1 MVEYSDL
8 STLRIGAKLPNS
20 GALPQTIGIPAMAR
34 ALEGAGFDSLW
45 VSDHI
50 VLPTSMDSHYP
61 FAADGRATW
70 ASDSPYVEALVALA
84 LAAAVTERVT
94 LGTAVIVLPLRNP
107 VLFAKQVAS
116 IAGAVEGRFALGVG
130 AGWLKEEF
138 DALGVTFPDRG
149 PRLEEWIGLLRDCW
163 TGRPAAHDS
172 DRYHL
177 PPGVLV
183 LPPPPAPIPVLM
195 GGHSRAALA
204 RAGRVADGW
213 LAQQPLSALDP
224 AEIESALAQ
233 MRDAARAAGRDPA
246 ALRVVLRIVE
256 TTGRADELAPQ
267 LPALVAAGVGEII
280 VDASFES
287 GDLAR
292 QCAVLREGA
301 G

>member
-1 MVEYSDL
+1 MVDSLPL

-20 GALPQTIGIPAMAR
+20 GPLPQTIGIPAMAR

-50 VLPTSMDSHYP
+50 VLPTSIDSCYP

-70 ASDSPYVEALVALA
+70 PSDAPYVEALVALA

-94 LGTAVIVLPLRNP
+94 LGSAVIVLPLRNP

-116 IAGAVEGRFALGVG
+116 IAGAVDGRFALGVG

-138 DALGVTFPDRG
+138 DALDVTFADRG
-149 PRLEEWIGLLRDCW
+149 PRLEEWIGLVRDCF

-177 PPGVLV
+177 PAGVLV
-183 LPPPPAPIPVLM
+183 LPPPPGPIPVLM
-195 GGHSRAALA
+195 GGHSPAALA
-204 RAGRVADGW
+204 RGGRVADGW
-213 LAQQPLSALDP
+213 LGQQPLSALDP
-224 AEIESALAQ
+224 AEIASALAQ
-233 MRDAARAAGRDPA
+233 MRESARGAGRDPA
-246 ALRVVLRIVE
+246 TLRVVLRIVE

-267 LPALVAAGVGEII
+267 LPALVAAGVDEII
-280 VDASFES
+280 VDASWES
-287 GDLAR
+287 DDLAR
-292 QCAVLREGA
+292 QCAVLRDGA

>member
-1 MVEYSDL
+1 VVDSLDL
-8 STLRIGAKLPNS
+8 SILRIGAKLPNS
-20 GALPQTIGIPAMAR
+20 GPLPQTIGIPAMAR

-70 ASDSPYVEALVALA
+70 PSDAPYVEALVALA

-94 LGTAVIVLPLRNP
+94 LGSAVIVLPLRNP

-116 IAGAVEGRFALGVG
+116 IAGAVDGRVALGVG

-138 DALGVTFPDRG
+138 DALDVTFADRG
-149 PRLEEWIGLLRDCW
+149 ARLEEWIGLVRACW

-183 LPPPPAPIPVLM
+183 LPPPPGPIPVLI

-204 RAGRVADGW
+204 RGGRVADGW

-224 AEIESALAQ
+224 AEIASALAQ
-233 MRDAARAAGRDPA
+233 MRESARAAGRDPE

-256 TTGRADELAPQ
+256 TAGRADELAPQ
-267 LPALVAAGVGEII
+267 LPALVAAGVDEII

-287 GDLAR
+287 DDLAR